1 MKSGMI
7 SPKTKLFVIQNIVF
21 INKSDKSVIYKL
33 LQDFSENGEQWNGS
47 VVIDASDRVLFMNW
61 NNIS

>member
-33 LQDFSENGEQWNGS
+33 LQDFSENGEQ
-47 VVIDASDRVLFMNW
+47 
-61 NNIS
+61 